1 MIKIYMIKNLEFN
14 LINAE
19 KEGNT
24 LSCMG
29 DEEHKSIVIHICSII
44 SLVLFCAEIE
54 HFAQDLLI

>member
-1 MIKIYMIKNLEFN
+1 MIKNLEFN
-14 LINAE
+14 LIDAE

-29 DEEHKSIVIHICSII
+29 DEEHKSIVIHICAII